1 MLNIVTG
8 SGNHVSVEI
17 AFKVRQTG
25 DPAKTAQLRRLDAV
39 IFSQAVFSQPKYMK
53 SEKSTI
59 LARAPPSLSSFFFL
73 RSARPEQARTWQEKK
88 GREGG
93 DKPSHSEQN
102 YAGAAV
108 PSLLFFPWVSSPLL
122 SCHGCLCGVL
132 RLLAL
137 QPDAPKSTGFA

>member
-53 SEKSTI
+53 SKKSTI
-59 LARAPPSLSSFFFL
+59 LARAPPSLSSFFSCEVRGL
-73 RSARPEQARTWQEKK
+73 SRRALGKK
-88 GREGG
+88 KKEEREGTS
-93 DKPSHSEQN
+93 PHTQSRIMLAPLCLHS
-102 YAGAAV
+102 
-108 PSLLFFPWVSSPLL
+108 FFFLGLVRPF
-122 SCHGCLCGVL
+122 CLVMVACV
-132 RLLAL
+132 A
-137 QPDAPKSTGFA
+137 F

>member
-59 LARAPPSLSSFFFL
+59 LARPPPPSLPFFSCEVRGLSRRALGKKKKEEREGTSPHTQSRIMLAPLCLHSFFFL
-73 RSARPEQARTWQEKK
+73 GLVRP
-88 GREGG
+88 
-93 DKPSHSEQN
+93 
-102 YAGAAV
+102 
-108 PSLLFFPWVSSPLL
+108 F
-122 SCHGCLCGVL
+122 CLVMVACV
-132 RLLAL
+132 A
-137 QPDAPKSTGFA
+137 F

>member
-53 SEKSTI
+53 SGKSTI
-59 LARAPPSLSSFFFL
+59 LARAPPPPSLPFFSCEVRGLSRRALGKKKKEEREGTSPHTQSRIMLAPLCLHSFFFL
-73 RSARPEQARTWQEKK
+73 GLVRP
-88 GREGG
+88 
-93 DKPSHSEQN
+93 
-102 YAGAAV
+102 
-108 PSLLFFPWVSSPLL
+108 F
-122 SCHGCLCGVL
+122 CLVMVACV
-132 RLLAL
+132 A
-137 QPDAPKSTGFA
+137 F

>member
-53 SEKSTI
+53 SKKSTI

-88 GREGG
+88 RKRGRGQALTLRAELCWRRCAFT
-93 DKPSHSEQN
+93 PFF
-102 YAGAAV
+102 
-108 PSLLFFPWVSSPLL
+108 SL
-122 SCHGCLCGVL
+122 G
-132 RLLAL
+132 
-137 QPDAPKSTGFA
+137 